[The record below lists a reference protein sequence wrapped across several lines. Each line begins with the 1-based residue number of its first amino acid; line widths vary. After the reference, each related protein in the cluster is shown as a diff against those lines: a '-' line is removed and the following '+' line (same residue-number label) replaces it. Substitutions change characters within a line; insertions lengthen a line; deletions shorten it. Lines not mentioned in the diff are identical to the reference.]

1 MLVCS
6 VPPCWCGPSCLDT
19 ESDAPLTGD
28 RTVVSGE
35 CVCTVSFCDGG
46 FYCFGV
52 FMADK
57 REKLVDRE
65 RARVDSEEIFR
76 LMHGNGNQ
84 SRINDGKASSS

>member
-1 MLVCS
+1 MIIS
-6 VPPCWCGPSCLDT
+6 VLGSVDQLFGGCVGYVLGI
-19 ESDAPLTGD
+19 L
-28 RTVVSGE
+28 
-35 CVCTVSFCDGG
+35 VCTVSFCDGG

-76 LMHGNGNQ
+76 LMRGNGKQ
-84 SRINDGKASSS
+84 SRINDGKVSPS